1 MAWVIGIGLFAV
13 VPIVAGFLIHAA
25 GGGGSNATE
34 VGSRNT
40 GRQGR
45 ARTVSRH
52 TVTQDHEVPAEQ
64 LRTGERTT

>member
-1 MAWVIGIGLFAV
+1 MAWVIGIGLFAL
-13 VPIVAGFLIHAA
+13 VPIVAGFLIHA
-25 GGGGSNATE
+25 GGGSNTTD
-34 VGSRNT
+34 VSSRSS